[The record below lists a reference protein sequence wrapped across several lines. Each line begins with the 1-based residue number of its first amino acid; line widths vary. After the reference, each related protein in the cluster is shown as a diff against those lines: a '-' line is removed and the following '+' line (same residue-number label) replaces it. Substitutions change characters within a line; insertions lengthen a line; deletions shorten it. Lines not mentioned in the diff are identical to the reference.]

1 MLRVLEISWLMIV
14 LLGASLGTF
23 KLMTETLTSAI
34 WFYMF
39 TAVAFVFF
47 IVRRRQRIRLQ
58 RKAGNTTK

>member
-1 MLRVLEISWLMIV
+1 MLRILEISWLMIV

-39 TAVAFVFF
+39 TVVAFVFF
-47 IVRRRQRIRLQ
+47 IVRRRQRIRLE
-58 RKAGNTTK
+58 RKAGSPAK

>member
-1 MLRVLEISWLMIV
+1 MLRILEISWLMIV

-39 TAVAFVFF
+39 TVVAFVFF
-47 IVRRRQRIRLQ
+47 IVRRRQRIRLE
-58 RKAGNTTK
+58 RKAGSSAK

>member
-1 MLRVLEISWLMIV
+1 MIV

-39 TAVAFVFF
+39 TVVAFVFF
-47 IVRRRQRIRLQ
+47 IVRRRQRIRLE
-58 RKAGNTTK
+58 RKAGSPAK

>member
-39 TAVAFVFF
+39 TVVAFVFF

-58 RKAGNTTK
+58 RKAGNPVK